1 MPPQG
6 RAGVRPRA
14 VVTGIGAVT
23 PLGVGADALHRRAV
37 AGESGLADGLGLCRD
52 FRPAEH
58 LSRQQIRRTDR
69 FTQLA
74 LVAAAEALAQAG
86 WTDGPPPH
94 PAERVACVVGCALG
108 GTASFEN
115 QGEVLRRQGGEFVS
129 PLMVPAMM
137 ANAAASQIAQR
148 HGLRGEAICVASA
161 CSSATQAIGTALLL
175 LAAGAADAVV
185 VGGAEASTSH
195 LVQAAFRTAGAL
207 SESGRSVPFDRDRD
221 GLLIG
226 EGAGILVLET
236 EAGAAARGATV
247 LGEVLGYGATCDAH
261 HLTAPDP
268 TGEPAARAVTL
279 ALEAAGVTPEDL
291 GYLNAHGTGTVL
303 NDRSECEALRL
314 ALGPAVAGIPLSS
327 TKSCTGHL
335 FGAAGAV
342 EAIATLQALRHATA
356 PPTVGLREPD
366 EKLGP
371 LNLIR
376 RATPLAAP
384 ALPGGRRVG
393 LSTSFG
399 FGGHNAALVLA
410 AAGAPSATGA
420 TGTTG
425 STGMTGTTKGQE

>member
-1 MPPQG
+1 MPQEG

-14 VVTGIGAVT
+14 VVTGLGAVT
-23 PLGVGADALHRRAV
+23 PLGVGADELHRRAV

-52 FRPAEH
+52 FRPADH

-86 WTDGPPPH
+86 WTDGPPPY
-94 PAERVACVVGCALG
+94 PAERIACVVGCALG
-108 GTASFEN
+108 GTASFES
-115 QGEVLRRQGGEFVS
+115 QAEVLRQQGGEFVS

-148 HGLRGEAICVASA
+148 HGFRGEALCLASA

-185 VGGAEASTSH
+185 VGGAEASTSD

-279 ALEAAGVTPEDL
+279 ALDAAGVTPGQL

-303 NDRSECEALRL
+303 NDQSECEALRL
-314 ALGPAVAGIPLSS
+314 ALGPAVETVPLSS

-342 EAIATLQALRHATA
+342 EAVATLQALRHATA
-356 PPTVGLREPD
+356 PPTAGLREPD

-384 ALPGGRRVG
+384 ALPGGRRAG

-410 AAGAPSATGA
+410 AADAL
-420 TGTTG
+420 
-425 STGMTGTTKGQE
+425 GTTKGQE